1 MFQGEVAWIAVDW
14 GTSNLRAYI
23 MSANGEVLAQ
33 VNSTKGMGSLNS
45 DQFELALIELISD
58 YLCDDFIT
66 PVIACGM
73 VGAKQGWKE
82 AGYISVPAEPPK
94 STKFTQPNVN
104 DPRIAV
110 YILPGMSQSMPA
122 DVMRGEETQI
132 SGYLAQNPNFNGSIC
147 LPGTHTKWVQ
157 ISAGEVVSFRTFM
170 TGELF
175 NIISKHSV
183 LRHSV
188 DEGWDEEAFIES
200 VSDGMMNAN
209 MLTNNLFG
217 LRASSLLEGLQPAN
231 ATAKLSGMLIGLE
244 LAGAKGFWLGNQVVI
259 IGGNKI
265 MDHYQAALTQQG
277 VMPIRANADEM
288 VLVGLVASY
297 FELKKV

>member
-1 MFQGEVAWIAVDW
+1 
-14 GTSNLRAYI
+14 
-23 MSANGEVLAQ
+23 MSANSEVLAQ

-209 MLTNNLFG
+209 MLTNNAVWAACIFTF
-217 LRASSLLEGLQPAN
+217 RRI
-231 ATAKLSGMLIGLE
+231 ATDKCNCKTLGDVDWVGIGWS
-244 LAGAKGFWLGNQVVI
+244 KGI
-259 IGGNKI
+259 
-265 MDHYQAALTQQG
+265 
-277 VMPIRANADEM
+277 
-288 VLVGLVASY
+288 LVGQSSCNNWWQQDHGPLSSCSNTTGCYAYSC
-297 FELKKV
+297 EC